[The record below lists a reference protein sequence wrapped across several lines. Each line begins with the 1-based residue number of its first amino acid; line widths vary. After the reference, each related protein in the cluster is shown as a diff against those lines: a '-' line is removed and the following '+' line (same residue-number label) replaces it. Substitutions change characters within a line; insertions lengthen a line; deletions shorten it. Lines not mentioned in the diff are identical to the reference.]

1 MKIKTKLRFGV
12 GALFLMIFIVS
23 TLSGWYV
30 HQLKKDTADI
40 LAANYSTLLFSK
52 NMLLAL
58 EDIGSD
64 HRAILRFQ
72 DNFDQQKNNIT
83 EVGESQVMNDID
95 AAFTDLK
102 SSTRDQSLK
111 SLIRKD
117 ITELMQLNMEAI
129 SKKSSVAE
137 QTAEDAIIMI
147 SISGSLCLIIAF
159 TLLVNLPS
167 NIANPILKLTT
178 SIKEI
183 ASQNYNTRV
192 HFDGTR
198 ELAELAKSFNSMAEK
213 LEEYSESRL
222 DKILQGK
229 KRIEALIDNMHDPV
243 IGVEED
249 RNIIFV
255 NSEALKIIGLPEAEV
270 LGNKVEHLALNN
282 NLLRDIFQDI
292 RSPSNGQQFNAY
304 LKIYVDS
311 RQSYFE
317 KEVVDIN
324 VIPTGE
330 ETTKYIGQVIILKNI
345 TPFKE
350 LDLAK
355 TNFIGTVSHEFKTPI
370 AAIQMGV
377 HLLQNHRIGELN
389 QEQEKLVI
397 GIQEDSD
404 RLLNITTELLNIAQ
418 VDSGAIKLNVHQ
430 SDVRPVVEYAVKANK
445 VAAEQKKIQL
455 HVNIEEGIETVLADN
470 EKTAWVL
477 TNFISNAIRYSH
489 ENSTVDIRVQQE
501 MSRVRFSVRD
511 YGQGIEPKYLDR
523 IFERYFRVP
532 GARTGGT
539 GLGLSISKEFIE
551 GQGGEI
557 SVESDFGSGSCFYF
571 YLNKA

>member
-12 GALFLMIFIVS
+12 GALFLMIFLVS

-30 HQLKKDTADI
+30 HQLKKDTGDI

-64 HRAILRFQ
+64 HRAIFRFQ

-83 EVGESQVMNDID
+83 EVGESQVMSDID

-102 SSTRDQSLK
+102 YSTSNQNLK

-117 ITELMQLNMEAI
+117 ITKLMQLNMEAI

-137 QTAEDAIIMI
+137 QTAEDAIIII

-167 NIANPILKLTT
+167 NIANPITKLTA
-178 SIKEI
+178 SIGEI

-198 ELAELAKSFNSMAEK
+198 ELAELAKSFNTMAEK

-255 NSEALKIIGLPEAEV
+255 NSEALKILGLPEAEV
-270 LGNKVEHLALNN
+270 LGNKVEHLALTN

-292 RSPSNGQQFNAY
+292 RSPSNGQQFSAY

-377 HLLQNHRIGELN
+377 HLLQNQRIGELN
-389 QEQEKLVI
+389 QEQQNLVV
-397 GIQEDSD
+397 GIKEDSD

-418 VDSGAIKLNVHQ
+418 VDSGAIKLNIHQ

-445 VAAEQKKIQL
+445 VAAEQKQIQL
-455 HVNIEEGIETVLADN
+455 RVNIEEEIETVLADN

-489 ENSTVDIRVQQE
+489 ENSTVDIRVQQQ

-532 GARTGGT
+532 GVRTGGT

-571 YLNKA
+571 YLNKG